1 MEIITGFSCSAASK
15 SKEFIEFIKYKRLK
29 PLRTQTFLWNTMS
42 IYLNL
47 HTAVETASKQEIVYL
62 TLHTAPKYDT
72 AAVDTASMQARLHQA
87 ANAASMQ
94 ISG

>member
-1 MEIITGFSCSAASK
+1 
-15 SKEFIEFIKYKRLK
+15 
-29 PLRTQTFLWNTMS
+29 MS

-72 AAVDTASMQARLHQA
+72 AAVDTASMQASLHQA

>member
-1 MEIITGFSCSAASK
+1 
-15 SKEFIEFIKYKRLK
+15 
-29 PLRTQTFLWNTMS
+29 MS

-47 HTAVETASKQEIVYL
+47 HTAVETASKQDFFYL
-62 TLHTAPKYDT
+62 TLHTAPIYDT
-72 AAVDTASMQARLHQA
+72 AAVDTASMQASLHQA

>member
-1 MEIITGFSCSAASK
+1 
-15 SKEFIEFIKYKRLK
+15 
-29 PLRTQTFLWNTMS
+29 MS

-62 TLHTAPKYDT
+62 TAHTAPIYDT
-72 AAVDTASMQARLHQA
+72 AAVDTASMQASLHQA